1 MCSSVQKSIIS
12 KENKFSSSLNSSP
25 VLSGDDD
32 INDVATM
39 GGVNLAEES
48 QRLLGKVQKV
58 LSQYPGIE
66 EISPDFITLLSH
78 ATQERLQ
85 HILERLS
92 VITKHKMEFIKNK
105 GDYYVGQ
112 DVRAQIEF
120 LEDLQKAKRKKHE
133 ESERE
138 TLIKAA
144 KSRSRTENPEQQ
156 AKLRVK
162 VKEME
167 RVEMEEMCQVEA
179 NRAVLQA
186 IGSRKKPKL
195 ETVATRV
202 GQMHYS
208 PRLKRQTVR
217 EMRFIL
223 EEDKETYIKSLIE
236 FMYTDVDEK
245 VKSDLESQLASPN
258 SNGSNLVQNS
268 ASVSA
273 FQGVNKAENNRQQQ
287 INGIYNAVDTYNE
300 NLALTSLTGSLTSSV
315 LFQNFPNSVNR
326 QMLSFFTSSVDDKK
340 YPAVNQNEP
349 SDSELTLSQ
358 PFMSQITASSPI
370 NINQAST
377 AMVRPGTNVI
387 LKVPTRQTVIDQ
399 PGMIVPGM
407 QVANVTPGTT
417 GSVQISQ
424 KQLAPRFLL
433 VPQQAI
439 VSEVT
444 PRMPGIYI
452 SAHQGEPAG
461 QGQHLLQETEN
472 SKHRLPCVNHA
483 PKQGQGQGQTLQTP
497 LQVSAQIIVKQSQDM
512 ISLA

>member
-12 KENKFSSSLNSSP
+12 KENKFSSSLNSSA

-66 EISPDFITLLSH
+66 EISPDIITLLSH

-144 KSRSRTENPEQQ
+144 KSRSRTEDPEQQ

-202 GQMHYS
+202 AQMHYS

-223 EEDKETYIKSLIE
+223 EEDKETYSKAKLH
-236 FMYTDVDEK
+236 
-245 VKSDLESQLASPN
+245 AW
-258 SNGSNLVQNS
+258 
-268 ASVSA
+268 A
-273 FQGVNKAENNRQQQ
+273 FV
-287 INGIYNAVDTYNE
+287 
-300 NLALTSLTGSLTSSV
+300 
-315 LFQNFPNSVNR
+315 
-326 QMLSFFTSSVDDKK
+326 
-340 YPAVNQNEP
+340 
-349 SDSELTLSQ
+349 
-358 PFMSQITASSPI
+358 
-370 NINQAST
+370 
-377 AMVRPGTNVI
+377 
-387 LKVPTRQTVIDQ
+387 LKVH
-399 PGMIVPGM
+399 
-407 QVANVTPGTT
+407 ANPCEG
-417 GSVQISQ
+417 
-424 KQLAPRFLL
+424 L
-433 VPQQAI
+433 
-439 VSEVT
+439 
-444 PRMPGIYI
+444 
-452 SAHQGEPAG
+452 
-461 QGQHLLQETEN
+461 QH
-472 SKHRLPCVNHA
+472 V
-483 PKQGQGQGQTLQTP
+483 G
-497 LQVSAQIIVKQSQDM
+497 
-512 ISLA
+512 